1 MVCGSGHSRRDR
13 TECGGLKDNRG
24 LMKGRLMFLMVMMMM
39 VVAPEF
45 PFDAF
50 AVPSGFLGFVAFLA
64 LLRQSTA
71 ATTAVGQLVVIVSDA
86 AAVIII
92 LIGLLGDALDAKNF
106 VLGLKVAA
114 RTASVLAEAST

>member
-1 MVCGSGHSRRDR
+1 
-13 TECGGLKDNRG
+13 
-24 LMKGRLMFLMVMMMM
+24 MKGRLMLFLMVMMMM
-39 VVAPEF
+39 VVVAPEF

-50 AVPSGFLGFVAFLA
+50 PVSSSFLGFVAFLA

-71 ATTAVGQLVVIVSDA
+71 AAAAVGQFVVIISGTTA
-86 AAVIII
+86 AATVIII

-106 VLGLKVAA
+106 VLGLKIAA

>member
-1 MVCGSGHSRRDR
+1 M
-13 TECGGLKDNRG
+13 L
-24 LMKGRLMFLMVMMMM
+24 FLMVMMMM
-39 VVAPEF
+39 MVVTPEF

-50 AVPSGFLGFVAFLA
+50 AVPSSFLGFVAFLA

-71 ATTAVGQLVVIVSDA
+71 AAAAVGQFVVIISGA
-86 AAVIII
+86 TAVIII

-106 VLGLKVAA
+106 VLGLKIAA

>member
-1 MVCGSGHSRRDR
+1 
-13 TECGGLKDNRG
+13 
-24 LMKGRLMFLMVMMMM
+24 MVMMMM
-39 VVAPEF
+39 MVAPEF

-50 AVPSGFLGFVAFLA
+50 AVPSGFLGFVALLT

-71 ATTAVGQLVVIVSDA
+71 ATTAVGQLVVIVSG
-86 AAVIII
+86 AVIII

-106 VLGLKVAA
+106 VLGLKVSA

>member
-1 MVCGSGHSRRDR
+1 
-13 TECGGLKDNRG
+13 
-24 LMKGRLMFLMVMMMM
+24 MVMMMM

-50 AVPSGFLGFVAFLA
+50 AVPSSFLGFVAFLA

-71 ATTAVGQLVVIVSDA
+71 ATTAVGQLVVIVSG

-92 LIGLLGDALDAKNF
+92 LIGLLGDALDAKDF

>member
-1 MVCGSGHSRRDR
+1 M
-13 TECGGLKDNRG
+13 L
-24 LMKGRLMFLMVMMMM
+24 FLMVMMMM
-39 VVAPEF
+39 VVVAPKF

-50 AVPSGFLGFVAFLA
+50 AVPSSFLGFVAFLA

-71 ATTAVGQLVVIVSDA
+71 AAAAVGQFVVIISGA
-86 AAVIII
+86 TVIII

-106 VLGLKVAA
+106 VLGLKIAA

>member
-1 MVCGSGHSRRDR
+1 
-13 TECGGLKDNRG
+13 
-24 LMKGRLMFLMVMMMM
+24 MVMMMM
-39 VVAPEF
+39 MVAPEF

-71 ATTAVGQLVVIVSDA
+71 ATTAVGQLIVIVSG

-114 RTASVLAEAST
+114 RAASVLAEAST

>member
-1 MVCGSGHSRRDR
+1 
-13 TECGGLKDNRG
+13 
-24 LMKGRLMFLMVMMMM
+24 MKGRLMLFLMVMMMM
-39 VVAPEF
+39 VVVAPEF

-50 AVPSGFLGFVAFLA
+50 AVPSSFLGFVAFLA

-71 ATTAVGQLVVIVSDA
+71 AAAAVGQFVVIISGTTA

-106 VLGLKVAA
+106 VLGLKIAA
-114 RTASVLAEAST
+114 RTASVFAEAST

>member
-1 MVCGSGHSRRDR
+1 MVSGSGHGGRDR
-13 TECGGLKDNRG
+13 AEGGGLKDNRG
-24 LMKGRLMFLMVMMMM
+24 LMKGRLVFLMVMMMM
-39 VVAPEF
+39 MVAPEF

-71 ATTAVGQLVVIVSDA
+71 ATTAVGQLVVIVSG
-86 AAVIII
+86 AVIII

-106 VLGLKVAA
+106 VLGLKVPA